1 MQERVIGVV
10 ERESAVCWVVVE
22 NTSLDEF
29 SKHDEELAGVEIAQ
43 YAISRECHIA
53 RIFGVR
59 REHIGEIAVCGLKSS
74 FLGAKGGAHA
84 FDQDEVKRFGRESDF
99 GSVLGA
105 KRHGIAN
112 VAMMAIVDAL
122 RLGAAEIVE
131 YEFCSASIAINIF

>member
-10 ERESAVCWVVVE
+10 ERESAVRRVAAE

-59 REHIGEIAVCGLKSS
+59 REHIGKIAVCGLKSS

-122 RLGAAEIVE
+122 RLGATEIVE